1 MGPLY
6 QHGDY
11 VLISR
16 SAWRRLRRGDDVVA
30 RHGVLGVVLKR
41 ITARIGNQLELKGL
55 NALSMTSTAAGREPG
70 ILDTLASGISQP
82 SPSPPASGCPGS
94 GRRVWEAPG
103 TSKKRAHAA
112 ARWARSRS

>member
-1 MGPLY
+1 MLHLFRVSGASMGPLY

-41 ITARIGNQLELKGL
+41 ISARIGNQLELNGL
-55 NALSMTSTAAGREPG
+55 NALSMTSYAIGPVQNNDLLGRV
-70 ILDTLASGISQP
+70 
-82 SPSPPASGCPGS
+82 
-94 GRRVWEAPG
+94 VWHFRSAE
-103 TSKKRAHAA
+103 RN
-112 ARWARSRS
+112 ARPNP